1 MVNACKPFRS
11 LLPLLLLL
19 ALQIGAFSQSPL
31 PASLVSDLD
40 QYRSQRLQ
48 EKIFVHTDKDFYL
61 AGEICWFKLYDVDAT
76 MHRPLDLSKVAYLE
90 WLDRNNKPVLQTRI
104 GLQGGHGDGSVYL
117 PLTLL
122 SGNYKLR
129 AYTSWMKNFGP
140 DGFFEKTIT
149 VVNARRSAQVPAT
162 ETPLQYKVSF
172 FPEGGNLVE
181 NIASKIAFRATDQYG
196 RGIECTG
203 LVTEDDRDTVA
214 RFRPLRFG
222 IGNFVLTP
230 RPGHRYRST
239 IRLPD
244 GTAIS
249 NLLPAAYK
257 EGTAMRVSGQG
268 KDRIRVDIQSMVSPA
283 SGEHEIYLVADTRQS
298 VKFAGAAI
306 LRDGKCSFL
315 LDKDSLGEGISHLT
329 IFNAAGRPVCER
341 LIFKTPSHRLQ
352 IAMTTDKDSYGTRKK
367 ITLRVNP
374 AGPGNK
380 PASADCSVSVFRLDS
395 LQGMTT
401 GHIESYL
408 WLSSDLGGRIESP
421 DYYFDHPDDEEA
433 MDNLML
439 THGWRRFR
447 WEEVLSHT
455 APSFEFAPEYK
466 GAIIT
471 GRVMDTHTGTAAKGV
486 QVYFSVPG
494 TRTQFS
500 TAISDEH
507 GRVKFEI
514 RDFYGGREIIV
525 QTHPAIAGMYSIDM
539 ADPFSGIYTNNPMPP
554 FAPPLKYP
562 QLLSDKSIAVQVLNR
577 FGGEKLKTFG
587 FPAVDTSAFYDKAG
601 LSYAL
606 DNYTRFTTMEEVMR
620 EYVQMI
626 LVQKRG
632 GHFHLPLFDPASE
645 HFFDSD
651 PLILLDGVP
660 VFDIDSL
667 MTLDPLKMRQ
677 LDVIPRKYFLG
688 AASFDGIMNW
698 ISYKGDLNGYT
709 LDPHATVLDYE
720 GLQLQREFYAPS
732 YETEQEAATH
742 LPDFRDLLYWSPV
755 VPMDSVGRGTLDF
768 YSSDIPGH
776 YLVVAE
782 GLDADGT
789 AGSGFTEFE
798 VNSSSPTNSPSP

>member
-1 MVNACKPFRS
+1 MVNVYKPLR
-11 LLPLLLLL
+11 PLLLLL
-19 ALQIGAFSQSPL
+19 ILPALQTRAQSPSQDSV
-31 PASLVSDLD
+31 PAGLVRDLG
-40 QYRSQRLQ
+40 QYRSQHLQ

-76 MHRPLDLSKVAYLE
+76 LHRPLDLSKVACLE

-104 GLQGGHGDGSVYL
+104 GLQEGHGDGSVYL

-122 SGNYKLR
+122 SGKYKLR
-129 AYTSWMKNFGP
+129 AYTRWMKNFGAE
-140 DGFFEKTIT
+140 GFFEKTIT
-149 VVNARRSAQVPAT
+149 VVNARRSSGIPVT
-162 ETPLQYKVSF
+162 ETPVQYKVAF

-181 NIASKIAFRATDQYG
+181 NITSKIAFRATDQYG
-196 RGIECTG
+196 RGIEGTG

-222 IGNFVLTP
+222 IGNFMFTP

-257 EGTAMRVSGQG
+257 EGTVMRVSGQEG
-268 KDRIRVDIQSMVSPA
+268 QGNDRIRVDIQSSEDA
-283 SGEHEIYLVADTRQS
+283 SAIYLVADTRQS
-298 VKFAGAAI
+298 VKFAGAAM

-315 LDKDSLGEGISHLT
+315 IDKDSLGEGISHLT
-329 IFNAAGRPVCER
+329 VFNAAGKPLCER
-341 LIFKTPSHRLQ
+341 LVFKTPPHRLQ
-352 IAMTTDKDSYGTRKK
+352 IAMNTDKDSYGTRKK

-374 AGPGNK
+374 AAPGNK
-380 PASADCSVSVFRLDS
+380 PVSADCSVSVFRLDS
-395 LQGMTT
+395 LQGMTA

-408 WLSSDLGGRIESP
+408 WLSSDLGGGIESP
-421 DYYFDHPDDEEA
+421 DYYFDHPEDEEA
-433 MDNLML
+433 MDNLMM

-447 WEEVLSHT
+447 WEEVLRHT

-471 GRVMDTHTGTAAKGV
+471 GRVMDIQNGTPAKGV

-500 TAISDEH
+500 TAISDEN
-507 GRVKFEI
+507 GRIKFEM

-525 QTHPAIAGMYSIDM
+525 QTHPAIGSMYSINID
-539 ADPFSGIYTNNPMPP
+539 DPFAGIYSNNTLPP
-554 FAPPLKYP
+554 FSAPLKYP
-562 QLLSDKSIAVQVLNR
+562 QQLSDKSIAVQVLNR
-577 FGGEKLKTFG
+577 FEGKKLKQFG
-587 FPAVDTSAFYDKAG
+587 FPAVDTSAFYEKTG
-601 LSYAL
+601 QSYAL

-626 LVQKRG
+626 LVQRRG
-632 GHFHLPLFDPASE
+632 GHFHLPVFDPATE

-660 VFDIDSL
+660 VFNIDSL

-677 LDVIPRKYFLG
+677 LDVVARKYFLG

-709 LDPHATVLDYE
+709 LDPHAAVLDYE

-732 YETEQEAATH
+732 YGTEQEAASH

-755 VPMDSVGRGTLDF
+755 VPMDSPGRGTLDF
-768 YSSDIPGH
+768 YSSDIPGR
-776 YLVVAE
+776 YLVIAE
-782 GLDADGT
+782 GLAADGT

-798 VNSSSPTNSPSP
+798 VR